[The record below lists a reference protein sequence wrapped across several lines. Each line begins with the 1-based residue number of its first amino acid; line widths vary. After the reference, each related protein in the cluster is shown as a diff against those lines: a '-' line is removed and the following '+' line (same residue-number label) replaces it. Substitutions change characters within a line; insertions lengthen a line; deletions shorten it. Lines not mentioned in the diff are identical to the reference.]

1 MKIVKTVINKKGE
14 EKIFDVNKIHIAI
27 RKSADRILVTLSDS
41 DCTKISEEVINMIDT
56 EKIKVSKLH
65 NIVEQALE
73 KTGFNKVA
81 DSYRQYRNYKLDL
94 QKTKEIAN
102 NDIQATFMSIINA
115 VNNDITRE
123 NANMNSDSPAGMM
136 MKFASESTKPFV
148 SKYLLSEDVLLAESL
163 NYLHIHDKDYYPTK
177 SLTCIQHP
185 LDRILE
191 KGFKAG
197 HGEARGAKRIETA
210 SILAAISMETVQNE
224 MHGGQA
230 IPAFDFYMAPYVR
243 KTFNEEILKIKN
255 FMFNSNINWENL
267 MNIELKDYIK
277 KPLTNCKNL
286 SEKITQHAINN
297 TVDRVHQAM
306 ESFIHN
312 MNSIH
317 SRGGNQVVFSSI
329 NYGTDTSAEGR
340 CIIRELLLSTEQG
353 VGNNA
358 TAIFPIQIW
367 KTKEGVSILPTDP
380 NYDLYKLACKV
391 SARRFFPNFLN
402 LDATFNKDDAWD
414 INDPKRYEHEV
425 ATMGK

>member
-14 EKIFDVNKIHIAI
+14 EKIFDVNKIHMAI
-27 RKSADRILVTLSDS
+27 RKSADRILVTLNDS
-41 DCTKISEEVINMIDT
+41 DCIKISDEVINMIDT
-56 EKIKVSKLH
+56 EKIEVSKLH

-102 NDIQATFMSIINA
+102 NDIQVTFMSIINA

-148 SKYLLSEDVLLAESL
+148 SKYLLSEDILLAESL

-224 MHGGQA
+224 MH
-230 IPAFDFYMAPYVR
+230 
-243 KTFNEEILKIKN
+243 K
-255 FMFNSNINWENL
+255 
-267 MNIELKDYIK
+267 
-277 KPLTNCKNL
+277 
-286 SEKITQHAINN
+286 
-297 TVDRVHQAM
+297 
-306 ESFIHN
+306 
-312 MNSIH
+312 
-317 SRGGNQVVFSSI
+317 
-329 NYGTDTSAEGR
+329 
-340 CIIRELLLSTEQG
+340 
-353 VGNNA
+353 
-358 TAIFPIQIW
+358 
-367 KTKEGVSILPTDP
+367 
-380 NYDLYKLACKV
+380 
-391 SARRFFPNFLN
+391 
-402 LDATFNKDDAWD
+402 
-414 INDPKRYEHEV
+414 
-425 ATMGK
+425 